1 MRRNPNGPRNAVGPR
16 NPKGPRNHGSPRNP
30 NGSRNPRKPQELY
43 SVSMIQSAYGIGRSV
58 IERCFPPPA
67 VSHPSCKGGK
77 IVRLWTR
84 SQVEQGLSHP
94 QVVAALER
102 SEKKSARQLAEQLQ
116 IREYLLTFDIEK
128 LRLRAMEMSRR
139 FVLHIGPTNS
149 GKTYQSIQA
158 LEQAES
164 GVYLGP
170 LRLLAL
176 EMYDTLNRDGTP
188 CNLLTGEE

>member
-1 MRRNPNGPRNAVGPR
+1 
-16 NPKGPRNHGSPRNP
+16 
-30 NGSRNPRKPQELY
+30 
-43 SVSMIQSAYGIGRSV
+43 MIQSAYGIGRSV

-116 IREYLLTFDIEK
+116 IREYLLTFDNLIDT
-128 LRLRAMEMSRR
+128 S
-139 FVLHIGPTNS
+139 P
-149 GKTYQSIQA
+149 
-158 LEQAES
+158 ES
-164 GVYLGP
+164 GLVYRP
-170 LRLLAL
+170 LSPRL
-176 EMYDTLNRDGTP
+176 ECTLY
-188 CNLLTGEE
+188 LTWSRFQNFSPIAERFLKQIRTAFQA

>member
-1 MRRNPNGPRNAVGPR
+1 
-16 NPKGPRNHGSPRNP
+16 
-30 NGSRNPRKPQELY
+30 
-43 SVSMIQSAYGIGRSV
+43 MIQSAYGIGRSV

-67 VSHPSCKGGK
+67 VSHPSRKGGK

-84 SQVEQGLSHP
+84 AQVEQGLSHP

-102 SEKKSARQLAEQLQ
+102 SEKKSAQQLAEQLQ

-158 LEQAES
+158 LEHAES

-188 CNLLTGEE
+188 CNLLTGEESSARNPPATRPPPSSSPTTPPITPSPSSTKPR